1 MAGDQLAYEGVLVTA
16 FEPFGKHKTNP
27 TIAAAEAVARECPGV
42 VTEVLPV
49 EFEAATKRVRELMDE
64 HHPHTVISLGL
75 AAGRTE
81 ITPER
86 VAINVMDAPIP
97 DNSGAQP
104 IEEPVVEGG
113 PAAHFLTLPNK
124 VIVQALK
131 DEGIPASL
139 SNSAGTYV
147 CNAVAYAAAEYA
159 QTAGMNTRT
168 GFIHVPATLHNQNSP
183 TAANSPGQSIN
194 ISSVTFVLKLVC
206 AKTAENDALEKPI
219 RVLAEGAG
227 STSYQ
232 QSGASSGCPL
242 LRHEGGLP

>member
-1 MAGDQLAYEGVLVTA
+1 MNTASPLPYAGVLVTA
-16 FEPFGKHKTNP
+16 FEAFGDHDSNP
-27 TIAAAEAVARECPGV
+27 TVAAAEAVARECPGA

-64 HHPHTVISLGL
+64 HQPHTVISLGL

-86 VAINVMDAPIP
+86 LAINVMDAPIP

-104 IEEPVVEGG
+104 IDEPVVKGG

-124 VIVQALK
+124 AIVQALK

-147 CNAVAYAAAEYA
+147 CNAVAYAAAEHA
-159 QTAGMNTRT
+159 QATSSPVRT
-168 GFIHVPATLHNQNSP
+168 GFIHVPSTMDMDDNEGLELGFRQDQISKAVTLTVKASRTVGNCD
-183 TAANSPGQSIN
+183 
-194 ISSVTFVLKLVC
+194 L
-206 AKTAENDALEKPI
+206 PI
-219 RVLAEGAG
+219 AIG
-227 STSYQ
+227 S
-232 QSGASSGCPL
+232 AD
-242 LRHEGGLP
+242 

>member
-1 MAGDQLAYEGVLVTA
+1 MIATEPLPYDGVLVTA
-16 FEPFGKHKTNP
+16 FEPFGEHDANP

-49 EFEAATKRVRELMDE
+49 EFEAASARIRELMDD
-64 HHPHTVISLGL
+64 HQPHTVISLGL

-104 IEEPVVEGG
+104 IDEPVVGG
-113 PAAHFLTLPNK
+113 GSAAHFLTLPNK
-124 VIVQALK
+124 AIVQALK

-159 QTAGMNTRT
+159 ESRQGVFSNRTVLNT
-168 GFIHVPATLHNQNSP
+168 GFIHVPESADHSPVTGEYPALSQHTVNAAVILSTQISTQPRSDLHYS
-183 TAANSPGQSIN
+183 AGK
-194 ISSVTFVLKLVC
+194 IS
-206 AKTAENDALEKPI
+206 
-219 RVLAEGAG
+219 
-227 STSYQ
+227 
-232 QSGASSGCPL
+232 
-242 LRHEGGLP
+242 

>member
-1 MAGDQLAYEGVLVTA
+1 MAGGSLPYEGVLVTA
-16 FEPFGKHKTNP
+16 FEPFGEHETNP
-27 TIAAAEAVARECPGV
+27 TIAASEAVARECPGV

-49 EFEAATKRVRELMDE
+49 EFEAATARIRELMDK
-64 HHPHTVISLGL
+64 HQPHTVISLGL

-104 IEEPVVEGG
+104 IDEPVVEGG
-113 PAAHFLTLPNK
+113 PAGHFLTLPNK
-124 VIVQALK
+124 AIVQALK

-159 QTAGMNTRT
+159 KASGSEART
-168 GFIHVPATLHNQNSP
+168 GFIHVPSAAEPGSDATRPSVEPHLIDAAIV
-183 TAANSPGQSIN
+183 TA
-194 ISSVTFVLKLVC
+194 VKLSC
-206 AKTAENDALEKPI
+206 SHSDGDIRTA
-219 RVLAEGAG
+219 VGA
-227 STSYQ
+227 TS
-232 QSGASSGCPL
+232 
-242 LRHEGGLP
+242 

>member
-1 MAGDQLAYEGVLVTA
+1 MAHDQLPDEGVLVTA
-16 FEPFGKHKTNP
+16 FEPFGEHETNP

-49 EFEAATKRVRELMDE
+49 EFEAATARIRELMDE
-64 HHPHTVISLGL
+64 HQPHTVISLGL

-104 IEEPVVEGG
+104 IDEPVVKGG

-124 VIVQALK
+124 AIVQALK

-139 SNSAGTYV
+139 SNTAGTYV

-159 QTAGMNTRT
+159 ARFNDSFSSGGAVRA
-168 GFIHVPATLHNQNSP
+168 GFIHVPA
-183 TAANSPGQSIN
+183 APGSGSETDKAPSMVQEAIN
-194 ISSVTFVLKLVC
+194 TGI
-206 AKTAENDALEKPI
+206 
-219 RVLAEGAG
+219 VLAVRTAC
-227 STSYQ
+227 STDGDVHREVLGTTDQ
-232 QSGASSGCPL
+232 PFQLAVPL
-242 LRHEGGLP
+242 TT

>member
-1 MAGDQLAYEGVLVTA
+1 MAGEQLAYEGVLVTA
-16 FEPFGKHKTNP
+16 FEPFGEHDANP

-49 EFEAATKRVRELMDE
+49 EFEAATKRVRELMDD
-64 HHPHTVISLGL
+64 HQPHTVISLGL

-97 DNSGAQP
+97 DNAGAQP
-104 IEEPVVEGG
+104 IDEPVVGGG

-124 VIVQALK
+124 AIVQALK

-147 CNAVAYAAAEYA
+147 CNAVAYAAAEHA
-159 QTAGMNTRT
+159 QSAGMNTRT
-168 GFIHVPATLHNQNSP
+168 GFIHVPSAQEPGAQANPAPSILQTVISAAIVLSVQTSLSPREGVPP
-183 TAANSPGQSIN
+183 TAMG
-194 ISSVTFVLKLVC
+194 TTL
-206 AKTAENDALEKPI
+206 
-219 RVLAEGAG
+219 
-227 STSYQ
+227 
-232 QSGASSGCPL
+232 
-242 LRHEGGLP
+242 

>member
-1 MAGDQLAYEGVLVTA
+1 MGAEAPLSYEGVLVTA

-49 EFEAATKRVRELMDE
+49 EFEAATVRIRELMDE
-64 HHPHTVISLGL
+64 YQPHTVISLGL

-104 IEEPVVEGG
+104 IDEPVVEGG

-124 VIVQALK
+124 AIVQALK

-168 GFIHVPATLHNQNSP
+168 GFIHVPSATGP
-183 TAANSPGQSIN
+183 EADEQSAPSLAQEV
-194 ISSVTFVLKLVC
+194 ISCAIVLSVTSVV
-206 AKTAENDALEKPI
+206 AGGGQAPA
-219 RVLAEGAG
+219 AAMGA
-227 STSYQ
+227 TD
-232 QSGASSGCPL
+232 
-242 LRHEGGLP
+242 

>member
-1 MAGDQLAYEGVLVTA
+1 MVGDQLPYEGVLVTA
-16 FEPFGKHKTNP
+16 FEPFGEHETNP

-49 EFEAATKRVRELMDE
+49 EFEAATVRIRELMDE
-64 HHPHTVISLGL
+64 YQPHTVISLGL

-104 IEEPVVEGG
+104 IDEPVVEGG

-124 VIVQALK
+124 AIVQALK
-131 DEGIPASL
+131 DEGIPARL

-147 CNAVAYAAAEYA
+147 CNAVAYAAAEHA
-159 QTAGMNTRT
+159 AELKADRGSNEQVRT
-168 GFIHVPATLHNQNSP
+168 GFLHVPAAPGPGSEAD
-183 TAANSPGQSIN
+183 AAPSMAQ
-194 ISSVTFVLKLVC
+194 
-206 AKTAENDALEKPI
+206 DAIEAGI
-219 RVLAEGAG
+219 VLAVRTAYSIDNDDHCAG
-227 STSYQ
+227 LGTTD
-232 QSGASSGCPL
+232 
-242 LRHEGGLP
+242 

>member
-1 MAGDQLAYEGVLVTA
+1 MAGGQMPYEGVLVTA
-16 FEPFGKHKTNP
+16 FEPFGEHMTNP
-27 TIAAAEAVARECPGV
+27 TITAAEAVARECCGV

-104 IEEPVVEGG
+104 IDEPVVEGE

-124 VIVQALK
+124 AIVQALK

-147 CNAVAYAAAEYA
+147 CNAVAYAAAQYVTKFNGSSSCGGAVE
-159 QTAGMNTRT
+159 T
-168 GFIHVPATLHNQNSP
+168 GFIHVPAASGSGSEAE
-183 TAANSPGQSIN
+183 AAPSMEQEAIN
-194 ISSVTFVLKLVC
+194 TGI
-206 AKTAENDALEKPI
+206 
-219 RVLAEGAG
+219 VLAIRTVCSTDGDVHRTVLGA
-227 STSYQ
+227 TD
-232 QSGASSGCPL
+232 
-242 LRHEGGLP
+242 